1 MARDAVLVQGRD
13 RCLGAANQWDAKRG
27 ASAEQR
33 ARYLDLRK
41 KLIKGLHAG
50 GVGFLLGSDAPQVW
64 NVPGFSIRR
73 ELAYLVDAG
82 LTPFQA
88 LETGTRNVAAHFGTS
103 ATAGTVAEG
112 KRADL
117 LLLDGNPL
125 ASVANV
131 GRIAGVM
138 IGGRWLSKV
147 EIDRRLEGYAAK

>member
-1 MARDAVLVQGRD
+1 
-13 RCLGAANQWDAKRG
+13 
-27 ASAEQR
+27 
-33 ARYLDLRK
+33 
-41 KLIKGLHAG
+41 
-50 GVGFLLGSDAPQVW
+50 
-64 NVPGFSIRR
+64 
-73 ELAYLVDAG
+73 
-82 LTPFQA
+82 
-88 LETGTRNVAAHFGTS
+88 
-103 ATAGTVAEG
+103 VAEG